1 LSPTLTSTW
10 TWMRLIGLRSSF
22 SSIIIDQSKV
32 NWWSTST
39 TITIC
44 RQPHPHRQPA
54 RQIQCLSAFV
64 DVLSLIL
71 ES

>member
-1 LSPTLTSTW
+1 
-10 TWMRLIGLRSSF
+10 M
-22 SSIIIDQSKV
+22 DQSKV

-54 RQIQCLSAFV
+54 RQIQRLSAFV
-64 DVLSLIL
+64 DVLSLIALIL